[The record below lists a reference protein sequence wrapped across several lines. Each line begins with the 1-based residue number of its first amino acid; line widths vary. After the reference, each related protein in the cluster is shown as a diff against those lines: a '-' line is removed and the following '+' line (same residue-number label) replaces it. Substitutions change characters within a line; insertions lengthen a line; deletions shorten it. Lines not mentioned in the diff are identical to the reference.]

1 MTVLNAM
8 DHASP
13 ASVPI
18 PGSALSVVNLEPFSP
33 RHVNVTLTSSTLLM
47 DDVYRIL

>member
-18 PGSALSVVNLEPFSP
+18 PGSAPSVVNLAHFSHQ
-33 RHVNVTLTSSTLLM
+33 HVSVTLTSSTLLM
-47 DDVYRIL
+47 GDVYRIL